1 MGKMVGLEG
10 PVGGG
15 TSELHENSIT
25 APAMPVLD
33 PYQQQD
39 GLSGPRLLSSR
50 NLPSSPILVQPHPEK
65 APCHGLP

>member
-10 PVGGG
+10 SVGEG
-15 TSELHENSIT
+15 TSELIENSIT
-25 APAMPVLD
+25 GPAVLVIG

-39 GLSGPRLLSSR
+39 ELSGPRLLSPS
-50 NLPSSPILVQPHPEK
+50 NLRSSPILVQPHPEK